1 MDRFHAKICLQ
12 WFKRFEDLKSMDFDC
27 EVSKIESLLKSL
39 ANGELVVCIPYSDG
53 LKNDII
59 LPDKDVYV
67 PHEIRTYHEDIGFN
81 RCLGV
86 MVATGR
92 MKKA

>member
-1 MDRFHAKICLQ
+1 LLLYSV
-12 WFKRFEDLKSMDFDC
+12 DLGGKVVYNYSC
-27 EVSKIESLLKSL
+27 EVNCGELLK
-39 ANGELVVCIPYSDG
+39 N
-53 LKNDII
+53 NII

-92 MKKA
+92 MRKA